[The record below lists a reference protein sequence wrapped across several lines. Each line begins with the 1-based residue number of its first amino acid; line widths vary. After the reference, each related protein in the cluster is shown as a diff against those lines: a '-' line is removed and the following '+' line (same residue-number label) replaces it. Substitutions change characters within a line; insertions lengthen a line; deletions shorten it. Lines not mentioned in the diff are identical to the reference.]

1 MSTFRFQQFSVL
13 QQRSGMKVCT
23 DAVLFG
29 AMAPLHLDD
38 RVLDIGTGTG
48 VLALMAAQLGA
59 AKVTGVE
66 LTQEAYEEAGINFNL
81 SPWADRIEAVHQ
93 DIQGFAL
100 AADNQY
106 DLIMSNPPFFA
117 NHSKTTASLRNAA
130 RHNNLLSFPDLISSA
145 DKLLTEQ
152 GLFYVLIPV
161 PAVEKFSVLALAGGF
176 YLVNRIDYRGY
187 AHTKAKVSALTFS
200 RTALGFTAKILTIYE
215 SLGAYTKESEGYLQD
230 FLLRFS
236 QGRQAQQ

>member
-1 MSTFRFQQFSVL
+1 
-13 QQRSGMKVCT
+13 
-23 DAVLFG
+23 
-29 AMAPLHLDD
+29 MAPLHPGD

-66 LTQEAYEEAGINFNL
+66 LTQEAYEEACINFNL
-81 SPWADRIEAVHQ
+81 SLWADRIEAVHQ

-117 NHSKTTASLRNAA
+117 NHSKTTASLRNTA
-130 RHNNLLSFPDLISSA
+130 RHNNLLSFSDLISSA

-161 PAVEKFSVLALAGGF
+161 SAVEKFSVLALAAGL
-176 YLVNRIDYRGY
+176 YLINRIDYRGY

-200 RTALGFTAKILTIYE
+200 RTALGFTARLLTVYE
-215 SLGAYTKESEGYLQD
+215 SLGVYTKESEGYLQD